1 MKIGEIIEWV
11 LIILATA
18 SLWPWLFGYRATWY
32 WLVLIAAL
40 IAMVWVAVRR
50 IARVRGTR

>member
-11 LIILATA
+11 LIILAMA
-18 SLWPWLFGYRATWY
+18 SLWPWLFGYRAAWY

-40 IAMVWVAVRR
+40 IAMVWIAVRR

>member
-32 WLVLIAAL
+32 WLVLIAAF